1 MSYRVLGVAL
11 AIAVSCLGAPAQ
23 SATTADASVAALLL
37 KHRTFAGWQLGD
49 GTFKTLQLSRRY
61 VDSEGNTT
69 QLATE
74 RRAGLIYRTTTVLP
88 NREAMTDE
96 AGFTGNIF
104 WTSSQNGFTT
114 PLYGDL
120 AKMRYSYD
128 LLFNEGTAALSG
140 ESRGTESINGKT
152 YTSLRLDVPQ
162 ADPIDV
168 DVDPETGAY
177 QRAVIDPGGRHEI
190 IVYILSYAQVSGKRL
205 IGSYRI
211 GDGPAGVYTYSDIQ
225 PNVPIAD
232 AELHP
237 PASQAHWTFANDKP
251 FPIATTSKPSRVLV
265 DATVNGVKGH
275 FIIDTGASAIFL
287 NERFAE
293 RAKVPK
299 VADAGVAVGLYGA
312 QRATV
317 RRIATME
324 IGGNTL
330 SNVLVEAQN
339 FNSSNYW
346 GLDDRDYDGLLG
358 YDFFAGAVVTLETE
372 AKRVTIADP
381 SLAIVDPQ
389 GLGVLVD
396 TSNRIPT
403 VPMTL
408 NRTIAVNAMLDTGD
422 PGMVVFGPDI
432 LYKYHLRMARRIGT
446 RVGAGSVECGNIES
460 LQLGP
465 IAYGGAAAC
474 KVDSGIVSGRDV
486 LVGLDFLQHFTIQ
499 FDYPHGRMFF
509 QPTR

>member
-1 MSYRVLGVAL
+1 MPHRLLGVAL
-11 AIAVSCLGAPAQ
+11 AIAVSCLAAPQ
-23 SATTADASVAALLL
+23 RSAATADASVQTLLE

-49 GTFKTLQLSRRY
+49 GTFATLRLHRRY
-61 VDSEGNTT
+61 ADAEGNTT
-69 QLATE
+69 QVATE
-74 RRAGLIYRTTTVLP
+74 RRAGLLYRTTTVLP
-88 NREAMTDE
+88 NGEPVTDE
-96 AGFTGNIF
+96 SGFTGNVF

-120 AKMRYSYD
+120 AKARYSYD
-128 LLFNEGTAALSG
+128 LLFNEGTTALSG
-140 ESRGTESINGKT
+140 ASRGTEAIGGKP
-152 YTSLRLDVPQ
+152 YASLRLDVPE

-168 DVDPETGAY
+168 DVDPDTGAY
-177 QRAVIDPGGRHEI
+177 VRAVIDPGGRQET
-190 IVYILSYAQVSGKRL
+190 VVRILSYVDVAGKKL

-211 GDGPAGVYTYSDIQ
+211 GDGPQGTYRYSQ
-225 PNVPIAD
+225 VEPNVPVSD

-237 PASQAHWTFANDKP
+237 PPAQARWTFSNDKP
-251 FPIATTSKPSRVLV
+251 FPIETTSKPSRVVV

-275 FIIDTGASAIFL
+275 FIVDTGASAIFL
-287 NERFAE
+287 NEGFAE
-293 RAKVPK
+293 RAKAAK

-358 YDFFAGAVVTLETE
+358 YDFFAGAVVTLETA
-372 AKRVTIADP
+372 AKRMTIADP
-381 SLAIVDPQ
+381 ALAIVDPQ

-403 VPMTL
+403 VAMTL
-408 NRTIAVNAMLDTGD
+408 NKTIAVNAMLDTGD
-422 PGMVVFGPDI
+422 PGTVVFGPDI
-432 LYKYHLRMARRIGT
+432 LYKYHLRMARSIGT
-446 RVGAGSVECGNIES
+446 RAGAGSVECGNIES

-465 IAYGGAAAC
+465 ISYGGAAAC
-474 KVDSGIVSGRDV
+474 KVESGLVSGRNV
-486 LVGLDFLQHFTIQ
+486 LVGLDFLQHFAIE
-499 FDYPHGRMFF
+499 FDYPHGRMFL
-509 QPTR
+509 QPAG

>member
-1 MSYRVLGVAL
+1 
-11 AIAVSCLGAPAQ
+11 
-23 SATTADASVAALLL
+23 
-37 KHRTFAGWQLGD
+37 
-49 GTFKTLQLSRRY
+49 
-61 VDSEGNTT
+61 
-69 QLATE
+69 
-74 RRAGLIYRTTTVLP
+74 
-88 NREAMTDE
+88 MT
-96 AGFTGNIF
+96 
-104 WTSSQNGFTT
+104 
-114 PLYGDL
+114 
-120 AKMRYSYD
+120 
-128 LLFNEGTAALSG
+128 
-140 ESRGTESINGKT
+140 
-152 YTSLRLDVPQ
+152 
-162 ADPIDV
+162 
-168 DVDPETGAY
+168 
-177 QRAVIDPGGRHEI
+177 
-190 IVYILSYAQVSGKRL
+190 
-205 IGSYRI
+205 IG
-211 GDGPAGVYTYSDIQ
+211 
-225 PNVPIAD
+225 D

-237 PASQAHWTFANDKP
+237 PAVQARWTFAGDKA
-251 FPIATTSKPSRVLV
+251 FPIATTVKPSRVLV

-293 RAKVPK
+293 RAKVAK
-299 VADAGVAVGLYGA
+299 VADAGIAAGLYGA

-317 RRIATME
+317 RRIATLE

-358 YDFFAGAVVTLETE
+358 YDFFAGAVVTLDTL
-372 AKRVTIADP
+372 AKTMTIADP
-381 SLAIVDPQ
+381 SLAIADPQ

-408 NRTIAVNAMLDTGD
+408 NKTIAVNAMLDTGD

-446 RVGAGSVECGNIES
+446 RVGAGSVECGNIET

-465 IAYGGAAAC
+465 IGYGGAQAC
-474 KVDSGIVSGRDV
+474 KVDSGVVSGRDV

-509 QPTR
+509 QPAR

>member
-1 MSYRVLGVAL
+1 MPYRVLGVAL

-23 SATTADASVAALLL
+23 SAAAAEASVAVLLL
-37 KHRTFAGWQLGD
+37 KHRTFTGWQLGD
-49 GTFKTLQLSRRY
+49 GTFKTLLLSRRY
-61 VDSEGNTT
+61 VDSEGRPT
-69 QLATE
+69 QVASE
-74 RRAGLIYRTTTVLP
+74 RRAGLIYRTTTFLP
-88 NREAMTDE
+88 NREAVTDE
-96 AGFTGNIF
+96 AGFTGSIF

-120 AKMRYSYD
+120 AKVRYSYN
-128 LLFNEGTAALSG
+128 LFLNEGTTALSG
-140 ESRGTESINGKT
+140 ESRGTETLDGKT
-152 YTSLRLDVPQ
+152 YAILHLDVPQ
-162 ADPIDV
+162 ADAIDV
-168 DVDPETGAY
+168 DIDPETGAY
-177 QRAVIDPGGRHEI
+177 ARAVIDPGGRHET
-190 IVYILSYAQVSGKRL
+190 VVHILSYTHVSGKRL

-211 GDGPAGVYTYSDIQ
+211 GDGPPGTYTYTDIQ
-225 PNVPIAD
+225 PNVAVGD

-237 PASQAHWTFANDKP
+237 PAARARWTFANDKP
-251 FPIATTSKPSRVLV
+251 FPIATTAKPSRVLV

-293 RAKVPK
+293 RAEVAK

-317 RRIATME
+317 RRIATLE

-330 SNVLVEAQN
+330 SNVIVEAQN

-358 YDFFAGAVVTLETE
+358 YDFFAGAVVTLETVP
-372 AKRVTIADP
+372 KTMTIADP
-381 SLAIVDPQ
+381 NLAIVDPQ

-396 TSNRIPT
+396 TANRIPT

-408 NRTIAVNAMLDTGD
+408 NKTIAVNAMLDTGD

-446 RVGAGSVECGNIES
+446 RVGAGSVECGNIET

-465 IAYGGAAAC
+465 ISYGGAQAC
-474 KVDSGIVSGRDV
+474 KVDSGVVGGRDV
-486 LVGLDFLQHFTIQ
+486 LVGLDFLQHFAIQ

-509 QPTR
+509 QPAR

>member
-1 MSYRVLGVAL
+1 MPYRVLGVAL
-11 AIAVSCLGAPAQ
+11 ALAVSWLGAAAQ
-23 SATTADASVAALLL
+23 SAATADTSVAALLL

-49 GTFKTLQLSRRY
+49 GTFKTLLLSRRN

-69 QLATE
+69 QMATE
-74 RRAGLIYRTTTVLP
+74 RRAGLIYRTTTFLP
-88 NREAMTDE
+88 NREAVTDD

-128 LLFNEGTAALSG
+128 LLFNEGTTALSG
-140 ESRGTESINGKT
+140 ESRGTDTIDGKPCAK
-152 YTSLRLDVPQ
+152 LHLDVPQ

-168 DVDPETGAY
+168 DVDPDTGAY
-177 QRAVIDPGGRHEI
+177 VRAVIDPGGRDEI
-190 IVYILSYAQVSGKRL
+190 VVHILSYAQVSGKRL

-211 GDGPAGVYTYSDIQ
+211 GDGPAGTYTYSDIE
-225 PNVPIAD
+225 PNASIPN

-237 PASQAHWTFANDKP
+237 PAAQARWTFANDKP
-251 FPIATTSKPSRVLV
+251 FPIATTSKPNRVLV

-275 FIIDTGASAIFL
+275 FIVDTGASAIFL

-293 RAKVPK
+293 RAKVAK
-299 VADAGVAVGLYGA
+299 VADAGVVAGLYGA
-312 QRATV
+312 QRASV

-339 FNSSNYW
+339 FNSTNYW

-358 YDFFAGAVVTLETE
+358 YDFFAGAVVTLETA
-372 AKRVTIADP
+372 AKTMTIADP

-408 NRTIAVNAMLDTGD
+408 NKTIAVNAMLDTGD

-446 RVGAGSVECGNIES
+446 RLGAGSVECGNIES

-465 IAYGGAAAC
+465 ISYGGAPAC
-474 KVDSGIVSGRDV
+474 KVDSGVVSGRDV
-486 LVGLDFLQHFTIQ
+486 LVGLDFLQHFAIQ

-509 QPTR
+509 QPAR

>member
-1 MSYRVLGVAL
+1 MPYRVLGVAL
-11 AIAVSCLGAPAQ
+11 AMAVSYLGAPAQ
-23 SATTADASVAALLL
+23 SAATADASVAALLL

-49 GTFKTLQLSRRY
+49 GTFKTLLLTRRY
-61 VDSEGNTT
+61 VDSEGNAT
-69 QLATE
+69 QVARE
-74 RRAGLIYRTTTVLP
+74 RRAGLIYRTTTFLP
-88 NREAMTDE
+88 NREAVTDD

-120 AKMRYSYD
+120 AKVRYSYN
-128 LLFNEGTAALSG
+128 LLFNEGTSALSG
-140 ESRGTESINGKT
+140 ESRGTETVDGKP
-152 YTSLRLDVPQ
+152 YAKVHLDVPQ
-162 ADPIDV
+162 ADAIDI

-177 QRAVIDPGGRHEI
+177 TRAAIDPGGRHEI
-190 IVYILSYAQVSGKRL
+190 VVHILSYAQVLGKRM

-211 GDGPAGVYTYSDIQ
+211 GDGPAGTYTYTDIQ
-225 PNVPIAD
+225 PNLAIAD
-232 AELHP
+232 ADLHP
-237 PASQAHWTFANDKP
+237 PAAQARWTFAGDKA
-251 FPIATTSKPSRVLV
+251 FPIATTVKPSRVLV

-275 FIIDTGASAIFL
+275 FIIDSGASAIFL

-293 RAKVPK
+293 RAKVAK
-299 VADAGVAVGLYGA
+299 VADAGVAIGLYGA

-317 RRIATME
+317 RRIATLE

-358 YDFFAGAVVTLETE
+358 YDFFAGAMVTLDAV
-372 AKRVTIADP
+372 AKTMTIADP

-389 GLGVLVD
+389 GLAVLVD
-396 TSNRIPT
+396 TSNRIPS

-408 NRTIAVNAMLDTGD
+408 NQTIAVNAMLDTGD

-446 RVGAGSVECGNIES
+446 RVGAGSVECGNIET

-465 IAYGGAAAC
+465 ISYGGAQAC
-474 KVDSGIVSGRDV
+474 KVDSGVVSGRDV
-486 LVGLDFLQHFTIQ
+486 LVGLDFLQHFAIQ

-509 QPTR
+509 QPAR

>member
-1 MSYRVLGVAL
+1 MPYRVLGVAL
-11 AIAVSCLGAPAQ
+11 AIAVACLGAPAR
-23 SATTADASVAALLL
+23 SAPTADTSVAALLL

-49 GTFKTLQLSRRY
+49 GTFKTLLLSRRY
-61 VDSEGNTT
+61 VDADGNTT
-69 QLATE
+69 QVATE
-74 RRAGLIYRTTTVLP
+74 RRAGLIYRTTTFLP
-88 NREAMTDE
+88 HREAVTDD
-96 AGFTGNIF
+96 AGFTGNVF

-120 AKMRYSYD
+120 AKQRYSYD
-128 LLFNEGTAALSG
+128 LLFNEGTTSLPG
-140 ESRGTESINGKT
+140 ESRGTDTIDGKP
-152 YTSLRLDVPQ
+152 YANLRLDVPQ
-162 ADPIDV
+162 ADPIDL

-177 QRAVIDPGGRHEI
+177 VRAIVDPGGRHEL
-190 IVYILSYAQVSGKRL
+190 VVHILSYVQVSGKRL

-211 GDGPAGVYTYSDIQ
+211 GDGPAGTYTYSDIE
-225 PNVPIAD
+225 PNVSIAD

-237 PASQAHWTFANDKP
+237 PAARARWTFANDKP
-251 FPIATTSKPSRVLV
+251 FPIATTIKPSRVLV

-275 FIIDTGASAIFL
+275 FIVDTGANAIFL

-293 RAKVPK
+293 RAKVVK
-299 VADAGVAVGLYGA
+299 VADAGIVVGISGA

-317 RRIATME
+317 RRVATME

-330 SNVLVEAQN
+330 SNVLVEAQD

-358 YDFFAGAVVTLETE
+358 YDFFAGAVVTLETA
-372 AKRVTIADP
+372 AKAMTIADP

-408 NRTIAVNAMLDTGD
+408 NKTIAVNAMLDTGD
-422 PGMVVFGPDI
+422 PGVVVFGPDI
-432 LYKYHLRMARRIGT
+432 LYKYHLRMARSIGT

-474 KVDSGIVSGRDV
+474 KVESGLVSGRNV
-486 LVGLDFLQHFTIQ
+486 LVGLDFLQHFGIQ

-509 QPTR
+509 QPAR